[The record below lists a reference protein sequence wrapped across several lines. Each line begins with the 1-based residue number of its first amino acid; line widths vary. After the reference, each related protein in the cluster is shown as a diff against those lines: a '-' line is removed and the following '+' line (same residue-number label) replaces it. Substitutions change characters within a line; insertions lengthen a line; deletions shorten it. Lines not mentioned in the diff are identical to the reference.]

1 MSIGEIIRLLRIENN
16 MSQTALGNI
25 LYVSQDTISSWELGK
40 SKPDF
45 DMLRNIA
52 IIFDISLDELM
63 DMENYRNEWSKKQKE
78 QELKQQKN

>member
-1 MSIGEIIRLLRIENN
+1 MRIEKN
-16 MSQTALGNI
+16 MSQTTLGNI

-52 IIFDISLDELM
+52 IIFDITLDELM
-63 DMENYRNEWSKKQKE
+63 DMENYRIEWSKKLKE
-78 QELKQQKN
+78 KQQKQQKN